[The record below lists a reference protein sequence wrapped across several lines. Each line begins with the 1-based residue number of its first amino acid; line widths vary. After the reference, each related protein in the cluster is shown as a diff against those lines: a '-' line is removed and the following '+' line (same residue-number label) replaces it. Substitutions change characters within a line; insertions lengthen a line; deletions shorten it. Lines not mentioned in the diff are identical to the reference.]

1 MLTRLYIKNFAL
13 IEEVQLEFGPGF
25 NAITGETGAGKSIVL
40 SALESILGG
49 QANAELVR
57 SGADKGIVEGVFEFP
72 ADHPVTARLE
82 EAGAALEEG
91 QLVLRRELSSQGRTR
106 AFANGLTLS
115 LKQLKQ
121 VGTLLAD
128 LHSQHEHQS
137 LLDTSLHAAFLDAF
151 GGLSAKAA
159 EVAQLFGE
167 YGQQRRR
174 AEQLRAEREQL
185 RRAEELRAFQLQEI
199 RQFQPAPG
207 EEGKLAQELKVL
219 ENLEI
224 LAETTTQLSDL
235 LYQAEGSVAESLAKA
250 RRQLERLA
258 ETDPRLK
265 PQAAALEGLVYG
277 VEDLAAGL
285 GEYTRH
291 LETSPERREQVRERL
306 DGLRRLS
313 HKYGGSLEAV
323 LALAGQLE
331 QQENRAGQL
340 DEQVRRTEAT
350 AGELRQRFASACLA
364 LSEGRRKAAKSL
376 SAVVE
381 KSLGKLGMERTVFA
395 VEFREESQP
404 EGLVQRGGKSWRADE
419 HGLEQVEFYISPNV
433 GEAPRPLARIASGGE
448 LSRLMLALKEV
459 IADQDRVFILVFD
472 EIDTGVSG
480 RVAAAV
486 GKKLRALASSHQII
500 AITHLPQ
507 IAGLA
512 HTHFSVRKRQARG
525 RTFTEVHLLDEAGR
539 AEEVAQL
546 LAGEKVSAS
555 ARQHAQE
562 LLR

>member
-1 MLTRLYIKNFAL
+1 M
-13 IEEVQLEFGPGF
+13 
-25 NAITGETGAGKSIVL
+25 TGETGAGKSIVL

-49 QANAELVR
+49 QAGAELVR
-57 SGADKGIVEGVFEFP
+57 SGADKGLVEGVFEFP
-72 ADHPVTARLE
+72 AGHPVAARLE

-91 QLVLRRELSSQGRTR
+91 QLVLRRELLAQGRTR

-121 VGTLLAD
+121 VGALLAD

-137 LLDTSLHAAFLDAF
+137 LLDIALHAAFLDTF
-151 GGLSAKAA
+151 GGLGNQAG
-159 EVAQLFGE
+159 EVARL
-167 YGQQRRR
+167 YGAWGQSRQW
-174 AEQLRAEREQL
+174 AEELRGEREQL

-199 RQFQPAPG
+199 RQFNPVPG
-207 EEGKLAQELKVL
+207 EEEKLAQELKVL
-219 ENLEI
+219 ENLET
-224 LAETTTQLSDL
+224 LAETTAALCEL
-235 LYQAEGSVAESLAKA
+235 LYQAEGSVAESLARA

-258 ETDPRLK
+258 ETDPRLQ
-265 PQAAALEGLVYG
+265 PRAAALAGLVYG
-277 VEDLAAGL
+277 LEDLAAGL
-285 GEYTRH
+285 GEYARH
-291 LETSPERREQVRERL
+291 LETSPARCEEVRERL

-313 HKYGGSLEAV
+313 QKYGGSLKAV
-323 LALAGQLE
+323 LDLARQLE

-340 DEQVRRTEAT
+340 DDQLRRTEAET
-350 AGELRQRFASACLA
+350 TDLSKRFAASCLA
-364 LSEGRRKAAKSL
+364 LSAGRRKAAKAL
-376 SAVVE
+376 SSVVE
-381 KSLGKLGMERTVFA
+381 KSLAKLGMAPTIFA
-395 VEFREESQP
+395 VELQEALDPQ
-404 EGLVQRGGKSWRADE
+404 GLVERGGQRWRADE
-419 HGLEQVEFYISPNV
+419 HGMERVEFYISPNV

-480 RVAAAV
+480 RVATAV
-486 GKKLRALASSHQII
+486 GKKLRSLASSHQII

-539 AEEVAQL
+539 AEELAQL

>member
-13 IEEVQLEFGPGF
+13 IEEAQLEFGPGF
-25 NAITGETGAGKSIVL
+25 NTITGETGAGKSIVL
-40 SALESILGG
+40 SALESVLGG
-49 QANAELVR
+49 QAGAELVR
-57 SGADKGIVEGVFEFP
+57 SGADKALIEGVFEF
-72 ADHPVTARLE
+72 AVNHPVAARLE

-91 QLVLRRELSSQGRTR
+91 QLVLRRELSAQGRTR

-115 LKQLKQ
+115 LKQLRQ
-121 VGTLLAD
+121 VGALLAD
-128 LHSQHEHQS
+128 LHSQHEHHS
-137 LLDTSLHAAFLDAF
+137 LLDIELHAVFLDAF
-151 GGLSAKAA
+151 GGLSAQAA
-159 EVAQLFGE
+159 ELARL
-167 YGQQRRR
+167 YGAWGQSRQR

-199 RQFQPAPG
+199 RQLNPGPG
-207 EEGKLAQELKVL
+207 EEEKLAQELKVL
-219 ENLEI
+219 ENLET
-224 LAETTTQLSDL
+224 LAESSSQLCEL

-258 ETDPRLK
+258 ETDPRLQ
-265 PQAAALEGLVYG
+265 PQAAAIADLVYR
-277 VEDLAAGL
+277 VEDLAGGL
-285 GEYTRH
+285 SEYTRH

-313 HKYGGSLEAV
+313 QKYGGSPEAV
-323 LALAGQLE
+323 LELVRQLE
-331 QQENRAGQL
+331 HQENRAGQL
-340 DEQVRRTEAT
+340 DEQLRRTEAET
-350 AGELRQRFASACLA
+350 AEVLQRFEAACLA
-364 LSEGRRKAAKSL
+364 LSAGRRKAAKAL

-381 KSLGKLGMERTVFA
+381 KSLGKLGMEQTVFA
-395 VEFREESQP
+395 VELQEEPDPQ
-404 EGLVQRGGKSWRADE
+404 GLVLREGQRWRADE
-419 HGLEQVEFYISPNV
+419 RGLERVEFYISPNV
-433 GEAPRPLARIASGGE
+433 GETPRPLARIASGGE

-459 IADQDRVFILVFD
+459 IADHDRVFILVFD

-480 RVAAAV
+480 RVATAV

-525 RTFTEVHLLDEAGR
+525 RTFTEVHQLDEPGR
-539 AEEVAQL
+539 AEELAQL

>member
-13 IEEVQLEFGPGF
+13 IEEAQLEFGPGF

-49 QANAELVR
+49 QAGPELVR
-57 SGADKGIVEGVFEFP
+57 SGAEKGLVEGVFEFP
-72 ADHPVTARLE
+72 ADHPVAARLE
-82 EAGAALEEG
+82 EAGVALEEG
-91 QLVLRRELSSQGRTR
+91 QLVLRRELSAQGRTR

-121 VGTLLAD
+121 VGALLAD

-137 LLDTSLHAAFLDAF
+137 LLDPGLHALFLDAF
-151 GGLSAKAA
+151 GGLGKQAG
-159 EVAQLFGE
+159 EVARLHGAW
-167 YGQQRRR
+167 GQSRQR
-174 AEQLRAEREQL
+174 AEALRGEREAL

-199 RQFQPAPG
+199 RQLNPAPG
-207 EEGKLAQELKVL
+207 EEEKLAQELKVL
-219 ENLEI
+219 ENLET
-224 LAETTTQLSDL
+224 LAETTGQLCEL

-277 VEDLAAGL
+277 LEDLAGSL
-285 GEYTRH
+285 GGYTRN
-291 LETSPERREQVRERL
+291 LETSPERRAEVRERL

-313 HKYGGSLEAV
+313 QKYGGSLEA
-323 LALAGQLE
+323 LLELAGKLE
-331 QQENRAGQL
+331 QQENRAGLLVEQL
-340 DEQVRRTEAT
+340 RRTEAET
-350 AGELRQRFASACLA
+350 AGLLQGFEAACLS
-364 LSEGRRKAAKSL
+364 LSAGRRKAAKAL

-381 KSLGKLGMERTVFA
+381 KSLGKLGMADTVFA
-395 VEFREESQP
+395 VELQEEADPQ
-404 EGLVQRGGKSWRADE
+404 GLVGRDGRRWRADQGGME
-419 HGLEQVEFYISPNV
+419 RVEFYISPNV

-459 IADQDRVFILVFD
+459 IADQDRVFVLVFD

-480 RVAAAV
+480 RVATAV
-486 GKKLRALASSHQII
+486 GKKLRSLASSHQII

-539 AEEVAQL
+539 AEELAQL